1 MYGGVNGHERYLET
15 AVETASPARL
25 IVMLYDGAIRFINEA
40 AYAMQQRDYETQNTK
55 LQRAQRILAEL
66 ISSLDFDKGGEIAEN
81 LFRLYTYMYNQLVE
95 ANINDDT
102 ARLEHV
108 VGLLWRDT
116 RSVGDHRRRVGSA
129 GRVARSEGESAWLNR
144 WWRRCCTTFGC

>member
-40 AYAMQQRDYETQNTK
+40 AYAMQQRDYETQNAK
-55 LQRAQRILAEL
+55 LQRAQKILAEL

-108 VGLLWRDT
+108 VGLLCEIREAWET
-116 RSVGDHRRRVGSA
+116 IAAESETQ
-129 GRVARSEGESAWLNR
+129 VALPAAKVSLHG
-144 WWRRCCTTFGC
+144 

>member
-1 MYGGVNGHERYLET
+1 MYGGVNGHDRYLET

-40 AYAMQQRDYETQNTK
+40 IYAMQQRDYETQNAR
-55 LQRAQRILAEL
+55 LQRAQKILAEL

-95 ANINDDT
+95 ANINDDA

-108 VGLLWRDT
+108 VGLLSEIREAWDT
-116 RSVGDHRRRVGSA
+116 
-129 GRVARSEGESAWLNR
+129 VAAESETQVALPAMKVSLHG
-144 WWRRCCTTFGC
+144 

>member
-25 IVMLYDGAIRFINEA
+25 FVMLYDGAIRFINEA

-55 LQRAQRILAEL
+55 LQRAQKILAEL
-66 ISSLDFDKGGEIAEN
+66 ISSLDFDKGGEVAEN

-108 VGLLWRDT
+108 VGLLCEIREAWET
-116 RSVGDHRRRVGSA
+116 IA
-129 GRVARSEGESAWLNR
+129 AEAEAQVALPAAKVSLHG
-144 WWRRCCTTFGC
+144 

>member
-1 MYGGVNGHERYLET
+1 MYGGVNGHDRYLET

-40 AYAMQQRDYETQNTK
+40 AYAMQRRDYETQNAK
-55 LQRAQRILAEL
+55 LQRAQKILAEL

-95 ANINDDT
+95 ANINDNRN
-102 ARLEHV
+102 RLEHV
-108 VGLLWRDT
+108 VHLLSELREAWDT
-116 RSVGDHRRRVGSA
+116 IATESEA
-129 GRVARSEGESAWLNR
+129 QVALPTAKVSLHG
-144 WWRRCCTTFGC
+144 

>member
-55 LQRAQRILAEL
+55 LQRAQKILAEL
-66 ISSLDFDKGGEIAEN
+66 ISSLDFDKGGEVAEN

-95 ANINDDT
+95 ANINDSRD
-102 ARLEHV
+102 RLEHV
-108 VGLLWRDT
+108 VHLLSELREAWDT
-116 RSVGDHRRRVGSA
+116 IATESETQ
-129 GRVARSEGESAWLNR
+129 VALPAAKVSLHG
-144 WWRRCCTTFGC
+144 

>member
-1 MYGGVNGHERYLET
+1 MYGGVNGHDRYLET

-40 AYAMQQRDYETQNTK
+40 AHAMRQRDYEAQNAK
-55 LQRAQRILAEL
+55 LQRAQKILAEL

-95 ANINDDT
+95 ANINDSRD
-102 ARLEHV
+102 RLEHV
-108 VGLLWRDT
+108 VHLLSELREAWDT
-116 RSVGDHRRRVGSA
+116 IATESETQ
-129 GRVARSEGESAWLNR
+129 VALPAAKVSLHG
-144 WWRRCCTTFGC
+144 

>member
-1 MYGGVNGHERYLET
+1 MYGGVNGHDRYLET

-40 AYAMQQRDYETQNTK
+40 AHAMQQRDYETQNAK
-55 LQRAQRILAEL
+55 LQRAQKILAEL

-95 ANINDDT
+95 ANINDNLD
-102 ARLEHV
+102 RLQHV
-108 VGLLWRDT
+108 VQLLSELREAWDAIAT
-116 RSVGDHRRRVGSA
+116 ESETQVAMPKARVSLHG
-129 GRVARSEGESAWLNR
+129 
-144 WWRRCCTTFGC
+144 

>member
-40 AYAMQQRDYETQNTK
+40 AYAMQQRDYETQNAK
-55 LQRAQRILAEL
+55 LQRAQKILAEL

-95 ANINDDT
+95 ANINDSRE
-102 ARLEHV
+102 RLEHV
-108 VGLLWRDT
+108 AHLLSEFREAWDT
-116 RSVGDHRRRVGSA
+116 IA
-129 GRVARSEGESAWLNR
+129 NESETQVELPAAKVSLHG
-144 WWRRCCTTFGC
+144 

>member
-1 MYGGVNGHERYLET
+1 MYGGANGHERYLET

-40 AYAMQQRDYETQNTK
+40 AYAMQQRDYETQNAK
-55 LQRAQRILAEL
+55 LQRAQKILAEL

-95 ANINDDT
+95 ANINDNLD
-102 ARLEHV
+102 RLEHV
-108 VGLLWRDT
+108 IDLLSELREAWDAIAT
-116 RSVGDHRRRVGSA
+116 ESEAQTVTPTARVSLHG
-129 GRVARSEGESAWLNR
+129 
-144 WWRRCCTTFGC
+144 

>member
-40 AYAMQQRDYETQNTK
+40 AHAMRQRDYEAQNAK
-55 LQRAQRILAEL
+55 LQRAQKILAEL

-95 ANINDDT
+95 ANINDNLD
-102 ARLEHV
+102 RLQHV
-108 VGLLWRDT
+108 VQLLSELREAWDAIAT
-116 RSVGDHRRRVGSA
+116 ESETQVAMPKARVSLHG
-129 GRVARSEGESAWLNR
+129 
-144 WWRRCCTTFGC
+144 

>member
-1 MYGGVNGHERYLET
+1 MYGGVNGHDRYLEM

-40 AYAMQQRDYETQNTK
+40 AHAMQQRDYETQNAK
-55 LQRAQRILAEL
+55 LQRAQKILAEL

-95 ANINDDT
+95 ANINDNLD
-102 ARLEHV
+102 RLQHV
-108 VGLLWRDT
+108 VHLLSELREAWDAIAT
-116 RSVGDHRRRVGSA
+116 ESETQVAMPKARVSLHG
-129 GRVARSEGESAWLNR
+129 
-144 WWRRCCTTFGC
+144 

>member
-40 AYAMQQRDYETQNTK
+40 VEAMRRRDYETQNAR
-55 LQRAQRILAEL
+55 LQRAQKILAEL

-95 ANINDDT
+95 ANIQDSIE
-102 ARLEHV
+102 RLEHV
-108 VGLLWRDT
+108 IDLLSDLREAWDT
-116 RSVGDHRRRVGSA
+116 IA
-129 GRVARSEGESAWLNR
+129 TESEAQVRLPTAKVSLHG
-144 WWRRCCTTFGC
+144 

>member
-1 MYGGVNGHERYLET
+1 MYGGVNGHDRYLET

-40 AYAMQQRDYETQNTK
+40 AHAMRQRDYEAQNAK
-55 LQRAQRILAEL
+55 LQRAQKILAEL

-95 ANINDDT
+95 ANINDNLD
-102 ARLEHV
+102 RLQHV
-108 VGLLWRDT
+108 VHLLSELREAWDAIAT
-116 RSVGDHRRRVGSA
+116 ESETQVAMPKARVSLHG
-129 GRVARSEGESAWLNR
+129 
-144 WWRRCCTTFGC
+144 

>member
-55 LQRAQRILAEL
+55 LQRAQKILAEL
-66 ISSLDFDKGGEIAEN
+66 ISSLDFNKGGEIAEN

-95 ANINDDT
+95 ANINDSRD
-102 ARLEHV
+102 RLEHV
-108 VGLLWRDT
+108 VHLLSELREAWDT
-116 RSVGDHRRRVGSA
+116 IATESETQ
-129 GRVARSEGESAWLNR
+129 VALPAAKVSLHG
-144 WWRRCCTTFGC
+144 

>member
-1 MYGGVNGHERYLET
+1 MYGGVNGHNRYLET

-40 AYAMQQRDYETQNTK
+40 AHAMQQRDYETQNAK
-55 LQRAQRILAEL
+55 LQRAQKILAEL

-95 ANINDDT
+95 ANINDSRD
-102 ARLEHV
+102 RLEHV
-108 VGLLWRDT
+108 VHLLSELREAWDT
-116 RSVGDHRRRVGSA
+116 IATESETQ
-129 GRVARSEGESAWLNR
+129 VALPAAKVSLHG
-144 WWRRCCTTFGC
+144 

>member
-1 MYGGVNGHERYLET
+1 MYGGVNGHDRYLET

-40 AYAMQQRDYETQNTK
+40 LYAMHQRDYETQNAR
-55 LQRAQRILAEL
+55 LQRAQKILAEL

-95 ANINDDT
+95 ANINDDA

-108 VGLLWRDT
+108 VGLLSEIREAWDT
-116 RSVGDHRRRVGSA
+116 
-129 GRVARSEGESAWLNR
+129 VATESEAQVALPAMKVSLHG
-144 WWRRCCTTFGC
+144 

>member
-55 LQRAQRILAEL
+55 LQRAQKILAEL

-95 ANINDDT
+95 ANINDSRD
-102 ARLEHV
+102 RLEHV
-108 VGLLWRDT
+108 VHLLSELREAWDT
-116 RSVGDHRRRVGSA
+116 IATESETQ
-129 GRVARSEGESAWLNR
+129 VALPAVKVSLHG
-144 WWRRCCTTFGC
+144 

>member
-40 AYAMQQRDYETQNTK
+40 MAAMRQRDYETQNAR
-55 LQRAQRILAEL
+55 LQRAQKILAEL

-95 ANINDDT
+95 ANIQDSIE
-102 ARLEHV
+102 RLEHV
-108 VGLLWRDT
+108 IDLLSDLREAWDAIAT
-116 RSVGDHRRRVGSA
+116 E
-129 GRVARSEGESAWLNR
+129 SEAQVRMPTAKVSLHG
-144 WWRRCCTTFGC
+144 

>member
-1 MYGGVNGHERYLET
+1 MYGGVNGQDRYLET

-55 LQRAQRILAEL
+55 LQRAQKILAEL

-95 ANINDDT
+95 ANINDSRD
-102 ARLEHV
+102 RLEHV
-108 VGLLWRDT
+108 VHLLSELREAWDT
-116 RSVGDHRRRVGSA
+116 IATESETQ
-129 GRVARSEGESAWLNR
+129 VALPAAKVSLHG
-144 WWRRCCTTFGC
+144 

>member
-1 MYGGVNGHERYLET
+1 MYGGVNGHNRYLET

-40 AYAMQQRDYETQNTK
+40 AYAMQQRNYETQNAK
-55 LQRAQRILAEL
+55 LQRAQKILAEL

-95 ANINDDT
+95 ANINDDRD
-102 ARLEHV
+102 RLEHV
-108 VGLLWRDT
+108 VHLLSELRKAWDT
-116 RSVGDHRRRVGSA
+116 IATESEA
-129 GRVARSEGESAWLNR
+129 QVALPTAKVSLHG
-144 WWRRCCTTFGC
+144 

>member
-1 MYGGVNGHERYLET
+1 MYGGVNGQDRYLET

-40 AYAMQQRDYETQNTK
+40 AYAMQQRDYETQNAK
-55 LQRAQRILAEL
+55 LQRAQKILAEL

-95 ANINDDT
+95 ANINDSRD
-102 ARLEHV
+102 RLEHV
-108 VGLLWRDT
+108 VHLLSELREAWDT
-116 RSVGDHRRRVGSA
+116 IATESETQ
-129 GRVARSEGESAWLNR
+129 VALPAAKVSLHG
-144 WWRRCCTTFGC
+144 

>member
-1 MYGGVNGHERYLET
+1 MYGGVNGHDRYLET

-40 AYAMQQRDYETQNTK
+40 TYAMQQRDYETQNTK
-55 LQRAQRILAEL
+55 LQRAQKILAEL

-95 ANINDDT
+95 ANINDSRD
-102 ARLEHV
+102 RLEHV
-108 VGLLWRDT
+108 VHLLSELREAWDT
-116 RSVGDHRRRVGSA
+116 IATESETQ
-129 GRVARSEGESAWLNR
+129 VALPAAKVSLHG
-144 WWRRCCTTFGC
+144 

>member
-55 LQRAQRILAEL
+55 LQRAQKILAEL
-66 ISSLDFDKGGEIAEN
+66 ISSLDFDKGGEVAEN

-95 ANINDDT
+95 ANINDSRD
-102 ARLEHV
+102 RLEHV
-108 VGLLWRDT
+108 VHLLSELREAWDT
-116 RSVGDHRRRVGSA
+116 IATESEA
-129 GRVARSEGESAWLNR
+129 QVALPAAKVSLHG
-144 WWRRCCTTFGC
+144 